1 MPSAKEELARQ
12 TAEDVTLEAIRVA
25 AGGKNNTAVGEGFVY
40 QDGLIYRRKP
50 GRMGDVIEQLVVPN
64 QCRPTIMR
72 VAHETPLGGHLGRKK
87 TIQRVAQR
95 FYWPSLYRDVANFC
109 RECKACQLDSSK
121 RVSKAPLMPLPIIA
135 EPFRRIA
142 MDIVGPL
149 PKSRSGK
156 RYILV
161 VCDYATRYPEAVPLR
176 STDATHIAEEL
187 VQIFSRVGIPE
198 EILTDQG
205 SNFMSALL
213 NEVYKL
219 LKVKPIRTSPY
230 HPQTDGLVERFNQ
243 TLKSMLRKTVTSEGK
258 DWDKLIPYVLF
269 AYREVPQAST
279 GFSPFELLY
288 GRTVRGPL
296 DVLRE
301 TWEEPKSKDP
311 SVVSYVLAMRKKLDK
326 MTELVHENLSR
337 AQKQQKAWYDKTAR
351 VREFGVD
358 ERVIVLLPIS
368 THKLRAQWQ
377 GPYTVVKRIGQA
389 SYVVDMKDKGKR
401 YRTFHVNMLKRW
413 YDADH
418 CLYSQDSGQY
428 SDSNEE
434 IPLWDDRSDNDP
446 EFGDHLSVEQQ
457 QTLRQLVEELRDV
470 FDDEPGRTTLAEHR
484 IDTGTARPIRQQPYR
499 LPYAHRPTVE
509 QELVKMEAAGIITPS
524 NSQWASPVVLVPKK
538 DGTMRMCV
546 DYRKLNSVSAADAY
560 PMPRI
565 DELIDRL
572 AGAKYVSTFDLT
584 RGYWQVPVAPESQ
597 SKTAFTTSFGL
608 FNFTV
613 MPFGL
618 HGAPATFQRMMDN
631 LLRGAGSY
639 STAYLDDLVIYSS
652 TWEEHLLQLRSILL
666 RLRKA
671 GLTAKPSKCKLAA
684 RQCVYLGHVVG
695 NGEVRPEV
703 SKIKAVADF
712 PCPETKKDVRAFLG
726 LSGYYRRFIADYAT
740 IYRASFDRL
749 NEKEFTQ

>member
-1 MPSAKEELARQ
+1 MRIIVS
-12 TAEDVTLEAIRVA
+12 TLRIRDS
-25 AGGKNNTAVGEGFVY
+25 T
-40 QDGLIYRRKP
+40 
-50 GRMGDVIEQLVVPN
+50 VI
-64 QCRPTIMR
+64 
-72 VAHETPLGGHLGRKK
+72 
-87 TIQRVAQR
+87 
-95 FYWPSLYRDVANFC
+95 
-109 RECKACQLDSSK
+109 
-121 RVSKAPLMPLPIIA
+121 
-135 EPFRRIA
+135 
-142 MDIVGPL
+142 
-149 PKSRSGK
+149 
-156 RYILV
+156 
-161 VCDYATRYPEAVPLR
+161 
-176 STDATHIAEEL
+176 
-187 VQIFSRVGIPE
+187 
-198 EILTDQG
+198 
-205 SNFMSALL
+205 
-213 NEVYKL
+213 
-219 LKVKPIRTSPY
+219 
-230 HPQTDGLVERFNQ
+230 
-243 TLKSMLRKTVTSEGK
+243 
-258 DWDKLIPYVLF
+258 
-269 AYREVPQAST
+269 
-279 GFSPFELLY
+279 
-288 GRTVRGPL
+288 
-296 DVLRE
+296 
-301 TWEEPKSKDP
+301 
-311 SVVSYVLAMRKKLDK
+311 
-326 MTELVHENLSR
+326 
-337 AQKQQKAWYDKTAR
+337 
-351 VREFGVD
+351 
-358 ERVIVLLPIS
+358 
-368 THKLRAQWQ
+368 
-377 GPYTVVKRIGQA
+377 
-389 SYVVDMKDKGKR
+389 
-401 YRTFHVNMLKRW
+401 
-413 YDADH
+413 
-418 CLYSQDSGQY
+418 
-428 SDSNEE
+428 SNEE

-572 AGAKYVSTFDLT
+572 AGAKYVSTLDLT

-631 LLRGAGSY
+631 LLRGTGSY
-639 STAYLDDLVIYSS
+639 SAAYLDDLVIYSS

-740 IYRASFDRL
+740 IALPLTDLTKKNSPNKVIWTPGCQTAFQKLKTRL
-749 NEKEFTQ
+749 TKEPVLKSPTLISHLLCKQTPLIVELEPF